1 MASLL
6 ALTDQ
11 DNYNH
16 SAHCSC
22 IHLSRIKHHLIRTLS
37 SKPILKRLSLHI
49 GGAPV
54 TAVTEHRR
62 GGPAWWNWMFPLI
75 LVCPVNPEI
84 HKGYRTM
91 FLQNFIL
98 KSKENKIEYSSSYA
112 QLSTQIIYIL
122 YCYIFVCLFVL
133 FWDRTTSSEISL
145 KLTL

>member
-22 IHLSRIKHHLIRTLS
+22 IHLNRIKHHLIRTLS

-49 GGAPV
+49 GGVPV
-54 TAVTEHRR
+54 TEYRR

-75 LVCPVNPEI
+75 LVCPMNPEI
-84 HKGYRTM
+84 YKGYRTM

-98 KSKENKIEYSSSYA
+98 KSKENKVEYRSSHA
-112 QLSTQIIYIL
+112 QLSTQITIYIL
-122 YCYIFVCLFVL
+122 CCYPFACLFVL
-133 FWDRTTSSEISL
+133 FWDRTTSTEIGL